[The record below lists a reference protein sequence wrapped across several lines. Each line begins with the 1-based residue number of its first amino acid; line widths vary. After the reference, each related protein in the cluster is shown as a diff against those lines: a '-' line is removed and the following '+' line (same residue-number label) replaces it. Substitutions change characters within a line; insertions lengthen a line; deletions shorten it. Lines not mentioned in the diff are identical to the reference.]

1 MLIGYDNLLRIRHSR
16 KNDTVQKL
24 PVSLLVAPNTG
35 RRFQD
40 DGQTRFFLNFPPE
53 PDFKILMKEQSSSG
67 KFPGMPAF
75 YIIFLQEQ
83 QLAVVKDHRLD
94 TESHQ
99 DIPFLRHTINS
110 LSLLRL
116 QFENFDYL

>member
-1 MLIGYDNLLRIRHSR
+1 
-16 KNDTVQKL
+16 
-24 PVSLLVAPNTG
+24 
-35 RRFQD
+35 
-40 DGQTRFFLNFPPE
+40 
-53 PDFKILMKEQSSSG
+53 MKEQSSSG

-99 DIPFLRHTINS
+99 DIPFLRHTITPYPYFAYS
-110 LSLLRL
+110 LKFSITFNYIIPR
-116 QFENFDYL
+116 Q